1 MKTIFKVLGTAAA
14 ITALTATAG
23 TTQSDLKSSVMAKA
37 ADSKKG
43 VIVVLSDRGDI
54 AADAAFLL
62 SAQLK
67 QNPGFAPLLVV
78 PERDKLQGYMKTLAL
93 PSQALPAVIFFNK
106 SGKEIGRVVGAK
118 PVDAKAHLTQ
128 AAIN

>member
-1 MKTIFKVLGTAAA
+1 MKTIFKVLGTTVA
-14 ITALTATAG
+14 ITALTAIAG
-23 TTQSDLKSSVMAKA
+23 TPQSDLKSSVMAKA
-37 ADSKKG
+37 VDSKKG
-43 VIVVLSDRGDI
+43 VIVVLSDRGEI

-67 QNPGFAPLLVV
+67 QNPGFSPLLVV

-93 PSQALPAVIFFNK
+93 QSQALPAVIFFDK

-118 PVDAKAHLTQ
+118 PVDVKTHLTQ
-128 AAIN
+128 ALHN